1 MRSCEPHVPCAKLCP
16 TLATTWTIACQAFLS
31 MGFPRQEYRSGFPF
45 SSPGDL
51 PHTGVKPGSPTK
63 QADSLLSELPGK
75 SILEYIYSI
84 FVHSNF
90 FVTGLFYLV

>member
-1 MRSCEPHVPCAKLCP
+1 MLVARSVVSDSL
-16 TLATTWTIACQAFLS
+16 QRYGLS
-31 MGFPRQEYRSGFPF
+31 MEFSRQESWNGLSFP
-45 SSPGDL
+45 SPGDL
-51 PHTGVKPGSPTK
+51 PNPEIQRGYPAL

-75 SILEYIYSI
+75 SMLEYIYSI

>member
-1 MRSCEPHVPCAKLCP
+1 MLVARSVVSDSLQCYG
-16 TLATTWTIACQAFLS
+16 LS
-31 MGFPRQEYRSGFPF
+31 MEFSRQEYWNGLSFP
-45 SSPGDL
+45 SPGDL
-51 PHTGVKPGSPTK
+51 PNPEIQRGYPVL

>member
-1 MRSCEPHVPCAKLCP
+1 MLVARSVVSDSL
-16 TLATTWTIACQAFLS
+16 QRYSLS
-31 MGFPRQEYRSGFPF
+31 MEFSRQEYWNGLSFP
-45 SSPGDL
+45 SPGDL
-51 PHTGVKPGSPTK
+51 PHPEIEPGCPAP
-63 QADSLLSELPGK
+63 QADSLLSELPGE

>member
-1 MRSCEPHVPCAKLCP
+1 MLVARSVVSDSLQCYG
-16 TLATTWTIACQAFLS
+16 LS
-31 MGFPRQEYRSGFPF
+31 MEFSRQESWNGLSFP
-45 SSPGDL
+45 SPGDL
-51 PHTGVKPGSPTK
+51 PNPEIQCGYPAL

-84 FVHSNF
+84 FVHNNF